1 MAMKSKINKELP
13 SSKPMKR
20 NIPNAFLNI
29 HYPSQSAFIIELQQ
43 MTVQGLREEMEKRFA
58 LPANFRHKHKF
69 HPGLLSPT
77 SQKAL
82 SGNRLL

>member
-20 NIPNAFLNI
+20 NVPNAFLNI

-43 MTVQGLREEMEKRFA
+43 KTVQGLAKEMEKRFA
-58 LPANFRHKHKF
+58 SPQKF
-69 HPGLLSPT
+69 VTNIYFLSPT
-77 SQKAL
+77 LQKAL